1 MRETGMDGYDLAI
14 LDALQHDGSLTN
26 AALGERVHLSAS
38 QCSRRRAALE
48 KAGLIRGYAARLD
61 AQKLGLG
68 LRAITR
74 VNLRAHGQGHEDD
87 FTRFLRAHPQV
98 HAAFSVS
105 GDADYVLDIR
115 VRRAASNP
123 HNGWIEFAVT
133 DVGTGIPPE
142 VAEKLFTP
150 FFTTR
155 TEGMGLGLSM
165 CRTVIEQHGGFL
177 RFAPN
182 EPHGTVFTFTLP
194 VNNGATS

>member
-1 MRETGMDGYDLAI
+1 MMRETGMDGYDLAI

-115 VRRAASNP
+115 VRDLEAFAAFVHQDLLP
-123 HNGWIEFAVT
+123 H
-133 DVGTGIPPE
+133 PQ
-142 VAEKLFTP
+142 VAQVRSEIVLKTMKDGQALD
-150 FFTTR
+150 
-155 TEGMGLGLSM
+155 LG
-165 CRTVIEQHGGFL
+165 RG
-177 RFAPN
+177 
-182 EPHGTVFTFTLP
+182 
-194 VNNGATS
+194 

>member
-1 MRETGMDGYDLAI
+1 MDGYDLAI

-115 VRRAASNP
+115 VRDLEAFAAFVHQDLLP
-123 HNGWIEFAVT
+123 H
-133 DVGTGIPPE
+133 PQ
-142 VAEKLFTP
+142 VAQVRSEIVLKTMKDGQALD
-150 FFTTR
+150 
-155 TEGMGLGLSM
+155 LG
-165 CRTVIEQHGGFL
+165 RG
-177 RFAPN
+177 
-182 EPHGTVFTFTLP
+182 
-194 VNNGATS
+194 

>member
-61 AQKLGLG
+61 AQTLGLG

-115 VRRAASNP
+115 VRDLEAFAAFVHQDLLP
-123 HNGWIEFAVT
+123 H
-133 DVGTGIPPE
+133 PQ
-142 VAEKLFTP
+142 VAQVRSEIVLKTMKDGQALD
-150 FFTTR
+150 
-155 TEGMGLGLSM
+155 LG
-165 CRTVIEQHGGFL
+165 RG
-177 RFAPN
+177 
-182 EPHGTVFTFTLP
+182 
-194 VNNGATS
+194 